1 MRFFH
6 TIGVL
11 LYGSFIFLAQSFN
24 PKAKKWWQGR
34 KNYWKQLPVFQSD
47 NVVWFHCA
55 SLGEFDQGI
64 PVMQA
69 LKEKSPSTFLI
80 VTFFSPSGMEHYHK
94 RQHSADWVGYLP
106 LPTPKNAQRFIHYF
120 QPKKV
125 FFVKYEFW
133 DNFLVSAKK
142 INAETYCISA
152 NFRKKHRFFG
162 AFGFLFR
169 PTLFLFDKIFVQNE
183 TSRKL
188 LETIGYKNGI
198 LAGDT
203 RIDKVLENK
212 QKIEKDE
219 VVSTFL
225 NGEKAIILGSS
236 WTVDEELWKK
246 YIDQNPQQKFIIAPH
261 DISENHIQAITK
273 LFPSATRYTDTKKIE
288 TNILI
293 IDCIGKLSNLYQYAL
308 LAYIGG
314 GFTGKLHNILE
325 PAVFQIPI
333 IIGTK
338 HERFPEAQQLINK
351 GVVKTFS
358 NSDELAEIIEKQM
371 LNQEIIAKNAQDYF
385 DENKN
390 VAERIV
396 REVL

>member
-1 MRFFH
+1 MRLFH
-6 TIGVL
+6 TLSVL
-11 LYGSFIFLAQSFN
+11 LYGSFIFLAQPFN
-24 PKAKKWWQGR
+24 PKAKKWWKGR
-34 KNYWKQLPVFQSD
+34 KKYWQQFPVLQSD

-69 LKEKSPSTFLI
+69 LKAKNPSTFLI

-94 RQHSADWVGYLP
+94 RQHLADWVGYLP
-106 LPTPKNAQRFIHYF
+106 LPTPKNAQRFIQYF

-152 NFRKKHRFFG
+152 NFRKNHRFFG

-183 TSRKL
+183 TSLKL
-188 LETIGYKNGI
+188 LENIGYKNGI

-212 QKIEKDE
+212 QKIQKDE

-225 NGEKAIILGSS
+225 KGEKAIILGSS
-236 WTVDEELWKK
+236 WTVDEELWKT

-273 LFPSATRYTDTKKIE
+273 LFPSAARYTDIKKTK

-293 IDCIGKLSNLYQYAL
+293 VDCIGKLSNLYQYAL

-351 GVVKTFS
+351 GVVKTVS
-358 NSDELAEIIEKQM
+358 NSDKLSEIIEKQM
-371 LNQEIIAKNAQDYF
+371 LNQEIIAKNAQTYF
-385 DENKN
+385 DKNKN
-390 VAERIV
+390 AAERIV